1 MKRILPFFLV
11 FMSLT
16 GAAQIDTE
24 FWFGA
29 PQLTNGN
36 GAEAPRNSPIFI
48 VVSALNQPSQV
59 IISQPANLSFAP
71 IILNLAANTTQQVN
85 LSTWLNLIQTEP
97 ANEVDNSGLLIRAT
111 KPITAY
117 YEVRSANNTDLFSL
131 KGKNALGTKFYTPFQ
146 NLYGNQFILN
156 GLLYDPSPRAGFIVV
171 ASDDNTT
178 VSITPRVDVLGHPAT
193 ETFQINLNRGQTY
206 YVEALDN
213 TLASKPIGT
222 LIESDKP
229 IAVTTKDDMID
240 VDITTDGNADIAA
253 DQLISYE
260 HTGLRHIVIKGN
272 LSNNADL
279 VAVLATADGTEVT
292 IDGSGT
298 PIILNEGEQHVY
310 NMDFAA
316 SFIESTEKVYVFH
329 TSGVGEQLAGAL
341 IPALECTGSNQV
353 GFARTN
359 GQIFLLTL
367 TIRAGAEGNFLLN
380 GNPNLIQA
388 SAFSPVPGS
397 NGEYVYAK
405 IEFPTSAIPAGGAT
419 STVTNF
425 SDELFHLGIISRP
438 TSAAANYGYFSAF
451 SFLNI
456 GDNSQVCLGDTIE
469 LDAGPG
475 KTSYLWNTGETTQ
488 NIEVTSPGEYYVEV
502 FSGSDCAATDTVQ
515 VTYYEPPI
523 NLGENDTICDGTS
536 LTFSFEGNYLFEWQD
551 GSNSNSYTVDEEGI
565 YWVQVSDFQQCALR
579 DSVEIFTSPRPD
591 PEDISGELQYCAGET
606 ISLELPII
614 DNATYRFI
622 DPDGVIYFQQNL
634 TIPNAQLEN
643 SGTYEA
649 YFIVEGCESFSDFVE
664 VVVNPNPIVQ
674 LPDDVSF
681 CEGENYTITPVLASG
696 DFSWQDGSTA
706 ATFEATTSGTYYLD
720 VVNEFGCAGAD
731 TMMVEFRPLPE
742 NPVISGEEL
751 FCEGESITLSTSA
764 QDGAIYSWTGPDE
777 AAIPGEN
784 TITIDNVTQN
794 SSGAYTV
801 SIELDGCFSESASFS
816 VQVLS
821 IPVISLQNDTTV
833 CTGNE
838 ITLEGPEGFETYVW
852 NTGEETP
859 FISVGAGEYSLTVTN
874 EAGCA
879 GSASVT
885 ISESNPV
892 ADFQIF
898 PDTVVAPTTLI
909 TFVDTSEP
917 GDFDLTNWFWTF
929 GEGTQSNL
937 QNPAHVYTA
946 PGTYQ
951 IVMVVF
957 DSEGCTDEASASVVV
972 KFDFEIPEGF
982 SPNGDGINDFF
993 VINGLEEFPGTGFQ
1007 VFNRWGQEVYRSLNY
1022 PNNWDGKDAVDGTYF
1037 FILNLPN
1044 GENLNGTVFINR

>member
-36 GAEAPRNSPIFI
+36 GAEAPRNAPIFL
-48 VVSALNQPSQV
+48 VVSALNQPAQV

-71 IILNLAANTTQQVN
+71 IIVNLAANSTQQVP
-85 LSTWLNLIQTEP
+85 LTQFLNLIQTEP
-97 ANEVDNSGLLIRAT
+97 ANEVVNTGILVRST

-117 YEVRSANNTDLFSL
+117 YEVRSTNNTDIFSL

-146 NLYGNQFILN
+146 NLYGNQWILN
-156 GLLYDPSPRAGFIVV
+156 GLLYDPAPRAGFIVV

-178 VSITPRVDVLGHPAT
+178 VSITPRVEVLGHPAN
-193 ETFQINLNRGQTY
+193 ETFQIMLNRGQTY
-206 YVEALDN
+206 YVEALDSS
-213 TLASKPIGT
+213 LVSKPIGT

-229 IAVTTKDDMID
+229 IAVTVKDDMID
-240 VDITTDGNADIAA
+240 IIIETTDHADIAA

-260 HTGLRHIVIKGN
+260 HTGFRHIVIKGN
-272 LSNNADL
+272 LTANDDL
-279 VAVLATADGTEVT
+279 VTVLATADGTELT
-292 IDGSGT
+292 IDGSAT
-298 PIILNEGEQHVY
+298 PVIINEGEQWTY

-329 TSGVGEQLAGAL
+329 TSGIGPQLAGAL
-341 IPALECTGSNQV
+341 IPPLECTGSNQV

-359 GQIFLLTL
+359 SQIFLLTL
-367 TIRAGAEGNFLLN
+367 TIRAGAEGSFELN
-380 GNPNLIQA
+380 GNPNHIPA

-397 NGEYVYAK
+397 YGEYVFAK
-405 IEFPTSAIPAGGAT
+405 ISFPTSQIPAGGAT

-425 SDELFHLGIISRP
+425 SDELFHLGVISRP

-488 NIEVTSPGEYYVEV
+488 SIQVTSPGEYYVEV
-502 FSGSDCAATDTVQ
+502 FSGSDCAATDTIT

-523 NLGENDTICDGTS
+523 SLGENDTICDGTS

-551 GSNSNSYTVDEEGI
+551 GSTSNSYTVDEAGI

-591 PEDISGELQYCAGET
+591 PEDIGGALEYCVGET
-606 ISLELPII
+606 INLSLPAIE
-614 DNATYRFI
+614 NATYRFI

-634 TIPNAQLEN
+634 LITNAQPEN
-643 SGTYEA
+643 AGTYEA
-649 YFIVEGCESFSDFVE
+649 YYIVEGCESFSDFVE
-664 VVVNPNPIVQ
+664 VVVNPNPVVQ
-674 LPDDVSF
+674 LPEDVSL
-681 CEGENYTITPVLASG
+681 CEDETYTITPIIAEG
-696 DFSWQDGSTA
+696 DFTWQDGSTGD
-706 ATFEATTSGTYYLD
+706 TFEATASGVYYLD
-720 VVNEFGCAGAD
+720 VVNEFGCAGVD
-731 TMMVEFRPLPE
+731 SMTVEFRPLPE
-742 NPVISGEEL
+742 NPLISGDEML
-751 FCEGESITLSTSA
+751 CEGETLTLSTPA
-764 QDGAIYSWTGPDE
+764 QEGAIYSWTGPDQAPIE
-777 AAIPGEN
+777 GDN
-784 TITIDNVTQN
+784 SITIDKVTQ
-794 SSGAYTV
+794 STTGVYSV
-801 SIELDGCFSESASFS
+801 SIELDGCFSASASFS
-816 VQVLS
+816 VEIFG
-821 IPVISLQNDTTV
+821 IPDFSLQNDTTV
-833 CTGNE
+833 CTGDE
-838 ITLEGPEGFETYVW
+838 ITIEGPEGFDTYTW
-852 NTGEETP
+852 STEEETP
-859 FISVGAGEYSLTVTN
+859 FISVGAGTYSLTVTN
-874 EAGCA
+874 EAGCS

-885 ISESNPV
+885 VSESNPF
-892 ADFQIF
+892 ADFNIL
-898 PDTVVAPTTLI
+898 PDTVFAPMTLI
-909 TFVDTSEP
+909 SFDDDSEP
-917 GDFDLTNWFWTF
+917 GDFNLTNWFWTF

-937 QNPAHVYTA
+937 QNPTHVYTA
-946 PGTYQ
+946 PGIYQ

-957 DSEGCTDEASASVVV
+957 DSEGCTDEARASVLV
-972 KFDFEIPEGF
+972 KFNFEIPEGF

-993 VINGLEEFPGTGFQ
+993 TINGLEEFPGTGIQ
-1007 VFNRWGQEVYRSLNY
+1007 IFNRWGQEVYQNLNY

-1037 FILNLPN
+1037 YILNLPN
-1044 GENLNGTVFINR
+1044 GENINGTVFIAR